1 MTFYGLCPFCCS
13 LYALPPRPA
22 PWQLSTE
29 MYDVNQQGECYY
41 EVFLR
46 FMENVLDR
54 WKELDVTHH
63 LTVVFFCRT
72 HFYGNKV

>member
-1 MTFYGLCPFCCS
+1 
-13 LYALPPRPA
+13 
-22 PWQLSTE
+22 